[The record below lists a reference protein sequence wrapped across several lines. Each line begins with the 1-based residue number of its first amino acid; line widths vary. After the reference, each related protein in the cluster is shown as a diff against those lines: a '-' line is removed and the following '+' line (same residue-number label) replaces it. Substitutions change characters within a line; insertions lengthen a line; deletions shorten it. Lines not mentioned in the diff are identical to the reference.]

1 MRHIPIAA
9 LTLTLLLATAQ
20 AATTPV
26 CAVQVTTRSSWPGR
40 IVTVTPAPGCPPNGR
55 AFIRFVSRTGSQPD
69 SPPGFFPLQSGQQLT
84 RRVPR
89 DWWVEARDKYLR
101 WTRQKEVVK

>member
-1 MRHIPIAA
+1 MRHIPLAA
-9 LTLTLLLATAQ
+9 LTLTVLLTTAQ

-40 IVTVTPAPGCPPNGR
+40 IVTVTPAPGCPPNGK
-55 AFIRFVSRTGSQPD
+55 AFFRFASRTGTQPD
-69 SPPGFFPLQSGQQLT
+69 SPPGVFSLKPGDQLT

-89 DWWVEARDKYLR
+89 DWWVELRDKYLR
-101 WTRQKEVVK
+101 FTRIKEVVK